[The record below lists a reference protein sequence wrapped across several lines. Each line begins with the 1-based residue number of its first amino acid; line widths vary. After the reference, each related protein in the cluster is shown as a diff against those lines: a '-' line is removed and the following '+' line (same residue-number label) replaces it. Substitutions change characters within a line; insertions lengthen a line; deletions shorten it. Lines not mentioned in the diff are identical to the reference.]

1 MCAWVVGDAAEKI
14 GDFKN
19 PPQKISSFFKLEVD
33 MKLGD
38 MVKFNKQLENIHKN
52 AVGIIIKESHTSTET
67 YLGLH
72 KEHKQRE
79 AQYVT
84 VYWMDINETHEELE
98 RELEV
103 ISECTV

>member
-1 MCAWVVGDAAEKI
+1 
-14 GDFKN
+14 
-19 PPQKISSFFKLEVD
+19 

-52 AVGIIIKESHTSTET
+52 AVGIITRESHTSTET

-72 KEHKQRE
+72 REEKERK
-79 AQYVT
+79 AQFVT

-98 RELEV
+98 IELEV